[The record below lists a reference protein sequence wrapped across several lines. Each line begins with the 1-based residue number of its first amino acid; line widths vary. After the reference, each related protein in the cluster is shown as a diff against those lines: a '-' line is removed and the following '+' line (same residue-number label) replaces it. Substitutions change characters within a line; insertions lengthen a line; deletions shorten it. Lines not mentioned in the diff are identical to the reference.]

1 MITAVA
7 HYRSVAPTL
16 ESRPIEDGWEVAS
29 SAAADAGAGGLE
41 LTVLEST
48 AAASAGV
55 RAGRGMTTYY
65 LRTRADA
72 FDAGA

>member
-1 MITAVA
+1 ML
-7 HYRSVAPTL
+7 S
-16 ESRPIEDGWEVAS
+16 G
-29 SAAADAGAGGLE
+29 AADAGAGGIE

-65 LRTRADA
+65 VRTRVDA
-72 FDAGA
+72 FDAGASVPGVSLRFEGGRDVPRSSS